1 MECPNG
7 MSAASASLRMNTPVE
22 GPAACRGDSYFG
34 SSGMFVQSAEYDCS
48 LVRNYGIAS
57 LAKRSHQ
64 SQSALVGAYPHQ
76 HYVLPMDTLRED
88 QKSCLSEQPV
98 ARPSFLSPLSSG
110 GEVSMN
116 PHYRPDSIGC
126 KETVESC
133 TYTQMTD
140 ISRSNRLQD
149 PEEDMP
155 SSRLQYAGENTLQI
169 SGLKSGFPSV
179 HVPDHETLVAQSIT
193 NTCKVSLNSSSHEF
207 KNGDSD
213 SPKRLSEKEN
223 VLKTDCNTDNSDSE
237 VKGNNMEM
245 IASNWLTAKSGRKK
259 RCPYT
264 KYQTLELE
272 KEFLFNMY
280 LTRERRLEISKN
292 ISLSDRQVK
301 IWFQNRRMKLKKFH
315 RESRVRELTSGYDY
329 T

>member
-57 LAKRSHQ
+57 LSKRHQ

-88 QKSCLSEQPV
+88 QKMCASEQPV

-110 GEVSMN
+110 VEVSVN
-116 PHYRPDSIGC
+116 SHYRPASIGC
-126 KETVESC
+126 KETVELS

-149 PEEDMP
+149 SEEDMP
-155 SSRLQYAGENTLQI
+155 SARLQYASENTLQV

-179 HVPDHETLVAQSIT
+179 HVPEPETLATQPFT
-193 NTCKVSLNSSSHEF
+193 DTCKVSLNSSLLEF
-207 KNGDSD
+207 KNDDSA
-213 SPKRLSEKEN
+213 PKRLSEKEN

-237 VKGNNMEM
+237 VKDESKPAMV
-245 IASNWLTAKSGRKK
+245 ASNWLTAKSGRKK

-264 KYQTLELE
+264 KHQTLELE

>member
-57 LAKRSHQ
+57 LSKRHQ

-88 QKSCLSEQPV
+88 QKMCASEQPV

-110 GEVSMN
+110 VEVSVN
-116 PHYRPDSIGC
+116 SHYRPASIGC
-126 KETVESC
+126 KETVELS

-149 PEEDMP
+149 SEEDMP
-155 SSRLQYAGENTLQI
+155 SARLQYASENTLQV

-179 HVPDHETLVAQSIT
+179 HVPEPETLATQPFT
-193 NTCKVSLNSSSHEF
+193 DTCKVSLNSSLLEF
-207 KNGDSD
+207 KNDDSA
-213 SPKRLSEKEN
+213 PKRLSEKEN

-237 VKGNNMEM
+237 VKGNNMPHTETYRHLD
-245 IASNWLTAKSGRKK
+245 SRTNKHYTQVLLPNSFVNTLTLSHTHTHTHTPPSFLNIETLMHARTHAKVHTHTQRH
-259 RCPYT
+259 T
-264 KYQTLELE
+264 KVTALG
-272 KEFLFNMY
+272 NGC
-280 LTRERRLEISKN
+280 N
-292 ISLSDRQVK
+292 I
-301 IWFQNRRMKLKKFH
+301 I
-315 RESRVRELTSGYDY
+315 
-329 T
+329 